1 MAATRRRVGNDEV
14 TPQFS
19 VGGRALHERSGNNS
33 QPFAYSS
40 AGSYLFAAVEGQ
52 RRIPMKTAIQHYS
65 SYLPL
70 LVVVLPAAIFGLY
83 VAHLVVPEVVRV
95 VVPAVV
101 EKVAESF

>member
-1 MAATRRRVGNDEV
+1 
-14 TPQFS
+14 
-19 VGGRALHERSGNNS
+19 
-33 QPFAYSS
+33 
-40 AGSYLFAAVEGQ
+40 
-52 RRIPMKTAIQHYS
+52 MKTAIQHYS